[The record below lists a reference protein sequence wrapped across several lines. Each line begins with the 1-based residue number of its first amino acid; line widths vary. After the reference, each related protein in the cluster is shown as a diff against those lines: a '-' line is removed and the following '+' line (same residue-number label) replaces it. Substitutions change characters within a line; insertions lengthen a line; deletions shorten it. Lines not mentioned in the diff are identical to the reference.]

1 MNQTVS
7 YFDVLF
13 LRCGVI
19 GHILWALSVITGVL
33 IVRQLLAVRPKI
45 LLPGGLTNQLA
56 GLVGGGQVNQA
67 MELAG
72 RDDSL
77 LGYMVHAALM
87 ESPMGYQAMERAM
100 EEALDQQTASILR
113 KLEWL
118 NVVGNIGPM
127 LGLMGTV
134 WGMIMAFVAI
144 WETGGIPDPSNLAG
158 AIGIALVTTA
168 NVDWTFRTREAF
180 RTWLAA
186 QPPDREWIAE
196 DFRSHLEARNWIAP
210 SHPNAWGALFGWIAR
225 SGLVVDAGRLERMT
239 QPRSHARRSPVY
251 RKA

>member
-100 EEALDQQTASILR
+100 EEALDQQTASLLR

-158 AIGIALVTTA
+158 AIGIALVTTLVGLGIA
-168 NVDWTFRTREAF
+168 IPALSVYAILRNRLDELSNKALVFCQELILQADAGGETSLPTN
-180 RTWLAA
+180 
-186 QPPDREWIAE
+186 PPDGQCDEIIHTE
-196 DFRSHLEARNWIAP
+196 
-210 SHPNAWGALFGWIAR
+210 
-225 SGLVVDAGRLERMT
+225 
-239 QPRSHARRSPVY
+239 Q
-251 RKA
+251 KAC